1 MGNRML
7 NKLDSQ
13 MPMMV
18 HIYISID
25 TQVFMYRLLMQ
36 RELIRSM
43 KRFQISLYNAKGNRK
58 DE

>member
-36 RELIRSM
+36 REHIRSM